1 MKIRE
6 EFDRLLHDKLDQQ
19 HNQQQSIASTS
30 ITTGEKKT
38 NKNDLLSVVKE
49 LLETSI
55 I

>member
-6 EFDRLLHDKLDQQ
+6 EFDRLLHGKLDQQ

-30 ITTGEKKT
+30 ITTGEKT